1 MIYINIHSL
10 ESAAEK
16 RQLVRYFFINI
27 FTARKRNLR
36 RLCFYTCLSV
46 HRGEV
51 PGQVPPGRYTPLG
64 RYSPP
69 SGQVHPSPPL
79 DRSPLDRSPSRAGT
93 PPRQAHPPG
102 SSACWEIWATS
113 LRYASYWNAYLLE
126 ECSLSPDG
134 FLRYISGATPAD
146 LFVFPCI
153 YSFRYS
159 HHMMLRNLK
168 LDIIV
173 KKVIYLKVADFIGV
187 VHF

>member
-79 DRSPLDRSPSRAGT
+79 DRSPPGQIPLPGRYTPQAGT
-93 PPRQAHPPG
+93 PPGQQCMLGDMGNKLAVR
-102 SSACWEIWATS
+102 I
-113 LRYASYWNAYLLE
+113 LLE
-126 ECSLSPDG
+126 
-134 FLRYISGATPAD
+134 
-146 LFVFPCI
+146 CI
-153 YSFRYS
+153 LVGGMF
-159 HHMMLRNLK
+159 
-168 LDIIV
+168 IV
-173 KKVIYLKVADFIGV
+173 S
-187 VHF
+187 